1 MKKFVFVC
9 FLLSV
14 SLALFSQQDEQK
26 MTSKEKKAKKKAER
40 EAYEAQLKQE
50 LAVSFDSAQ
59 WVLEATQIAN
69 KTGAP
74 IQVNSTLNFVA
85 IEGEDAFIQIGSNAG
100 MGSNGVGGVSV
111 DARISKYDVK
121 KNEKNGSYYIQIY
134 TNSSVGSFS
143 INIDCSASGEY
154 ARATVQGN
162 TSRQV
167 QYTGAIVPLK
177 KSKVYK
183 GHARF

>member
-1 MKKFVFVC
+1 M
-9 FLLSV
+9 LSV
-14 SLALFSQQDEQK
+14 SLVVFSQQDAQK
-26 MTSKEKKAKKKAER
+26 MSSKEKKAKKKADR
-40 EAYEAQLKQE
+40 EVYEAQLKQE
-50 LAVSFDSAQ
+50 LALSIDSAQ
-59 WVLEATQIAN
+59 WVLEANQIAN

-85 IEGEDAFIQIGSNAG
+85 IEGENAFIQIGSNAG

-111 DARISKYDVK
+111 DARVTKYEVK
-121 KNEKNGSYYIQIY
+121 KNEKNGSYYIQIN
-134 TNSSVGSFS
+134 TSSTAGSFT
-143 INIDCSASGEY
+143 INIDCNATGEY

-167 QYTGAIVPLK
+167 QYTGEIVPLK
-177 KSKVYK
+177 KSRVYK